1 MYVAPPG
8 KGRRPAPLDY
18 LVTRELGAE
27 DVVKLWE
34 LPAERVTPLK
44 KLRYNHH
51 LLAKAVA
58 SGKSLM
64 ECSAITGLTGAR
76 ISVIK
81 NDPAFMELVSFYAEE
96 LHEVFVDVHARMA
109 SLGTSVLEELQ
120 ERFEDAPDKFSK
132 KELMELFTT
141 MADRS
146 IPTAKG
152 GPKAQQAS
160 LGLGPNGGLA
170 LQINFVGSDVTEHIP
185 LTDGQTAKQVLAER
199 EARQALLPAIPVE
212 GGAEFTQSNSPVPDL
227 GEQLAFDL
235 DGEPSTPRVPRP
247 IPTPQEFQEARLA
260 ATAQRERE
268 AAERDAERERL
279 RNEI

>member
-1 MYVAPPG
+1 MYVTPPG
-8 KGRRPAPLDY
+8 KGRRPAPIDY

-64 ECSAITGLTGAR
+64 ECSAITGLSGAR

-109 SLGTSVLEELQ
+109 ALGTSVLEELQ
-120 ERFEDAPDKFSK
+120 ERFDEAPDKFTK

-146 IPTAKG
+146 IPSAKG
-152 GPKAQQAS
+152 GPKQQAS

-185 LTDGQTAKQVLAER
+185 LPDGQSAQQALASR
-199 EARQALLPAIPVE
+199 EARQVVAAMLPPAE
-212 GGAEFTQSNSPVPDL
+212 GGAEIQKSAPDD
-227 GEQLAFDL
+227 QLSFDL
-235 DGEPSTPRVPRP
+235 DGEPATPRIARPVPSA
-247 IPTPQEFQEARLA
+247 EDFQNARLT
-260 ATAQRERE
+260 ATAVRE
-268 AAERDAERERL
+268 AEALARDAERERL
-279 RNEI
+279 RNAI